1 MIEKLPTDYNVRT
14 ICNLKNMSKVAVE
27 ISSHRTTK
35 LERERES
42 NKRVRFILGD
52 VKQQCF

>member
-35 LERERES
+35 LERERE
-42 NKRVRFILGD
+42 RVISGSDLFW
-52 VKQQCF
+52 VT